1 MIFLFR
7 LLLQKYKK
15 KLLLPTT
22 VIIIVLFFILQS
34 QYKSAPP
41 TADDVQTIPFEN
53 PLLEQPLET
62 TEYVE
67 EIDIAIFIEV
77 KGAVKSPGVYELTE
91 GDRVLNAI
99 ELAGGYLATAN
110 SNNINHAQRVVDEM
124 VIYVPLEGEE
134 TAEIETIEATQSANS
149 NLVNINKA
157 DTTMLTT
164 LPGIG
169 PAKAEAILAYREGTG
184 NFKEKQDLM
193 KVTGIGQ
200 KTFEKLEPL
209 ITVK

>member
-1 MIFLFR
+1 MIFLVR
-7 LLLQKYKK
+7 LLVQKYKK

-22 VIIIVLFFILQS
+22 VITIVLFFVIQS
-34 QYKSAPP
+34 QFKSAPP
-41 TADDVQTIPFEN
+41 TADDVQPIPFEDSFI
-53 PLLEQPLET
+53 EQQEET

-67 EIDIAIFIEV
+67 DIAIFIEV
-77 KGAVKSPGVYELTE
+77 KGAVNNPGVYELAE

-110 SNNINHAQRVVDEM
+110 SKNINHAQRVIDEM

-134 TAEIETIEATQSANS
+134 IEEIAATKVENS

-157 DTTMLTT
+157 DAMMLTT

-169 PAKAEAILAYREGTG
+169 LAKAEAILAYREGTG
-184 NFKEKQDLM
+184 HFKEKQDLM
-193 KVTGIGQ
+193 NVTGIGQ

>member
-7 LLLQKYKK
+7 LLVQKYKK

-22 VIIIVLFFILQS
+22 VITIVLFFIIQS
-34 QYKSAPP
+34 QIKSAPP
-41 TADDVQTIPFEN
+41 TADDVQPIPFEN

-67 EIDIAIFIEV
+67 DIAIFIEV
-77 KGAVKSPGVYELTE
+77 KGAVNNPGVYELTE

-134 TAEIETIEATQSANS
+134 AEEIETIEATQPENS

-157 DTTMLTT
+157 DATMLTT

-169 PAKAEAILAYREGTG
+169 AAKAEAILAYREGTG

-193 KVTGIGQ
+193 NVTGIGQ
-200 KTFEKLEPL
+200 KTFEKLEAL